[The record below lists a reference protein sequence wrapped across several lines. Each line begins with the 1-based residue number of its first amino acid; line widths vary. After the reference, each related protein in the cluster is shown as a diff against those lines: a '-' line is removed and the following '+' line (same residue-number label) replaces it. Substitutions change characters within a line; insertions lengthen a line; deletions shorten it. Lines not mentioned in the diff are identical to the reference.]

1 MKCARLY
8 APLLKGILLSLFI
21 PACALQSSMVDIED
35 SSTRLRKHQ
44 IQLQRRIERLERNLK
59 SPSLIVKNQQSL
71 SAELIAQLGVIEV
84 DVRQFSGKVSE
95 SEHKMSKLENRV
107 DAESFRTKDL
117 LSRLDALEERL
128 AALEGGGAPRKK
140 TARRPLGGR
149 EKKKRFFAP
158 RDAFN
163 LAYNDYVKGDY
174 NVAILAFDA
183 FIKGYP
189 DSRLVPQAY
198 YWKGESYYGKADY
211 ALAVDV
217 FNQVVKEYPESEK
230 VSKSLLK
237 AGFSYIEL
245 RKPIK
250 GRRFLEKVIT
260 QFPNS
265 NEAALARDTLLS
277 LRNPVP

>member
-1 MKCARLY
+1 MRGTEVYGK
-8 APLLKGILLSLFI
+8 LLKGIFLSLFLS
-21 PACALQSSMVDIED
+21 ACALQSSMVDVED

-44 IQLQRRIERLERNLK
+44 IQLQRRIEGLERNLD
-59 SPSLIVKNQQSL
+59 SSSQVKTQRSL
-71 SAELIAQLGVIEV
+71 SADLIAHQGATDLEV
-84 DVRQFSGKVSE
+84 RKLSGQFSEV
-95 SEHKMSKLENRV
+95 EHKMSNLENQV

-117 LSRLDALEERL
+117 VRRLNDLEVRI
-128 AALEGGGAPRKK
+128 AALGGGGGRGNKEAQRSPRHRRKK
-140 TARRPLGGR
+140 Q
-149 EKKKRFFAP
+149 FFAP

-174 NVAILAFDA
+174 SVAILAFDA
-183 FIKGYP
+183 FIQAYP
-189 DSRLVPQAY
+189 DSRLAPQAY

-217 FNQVVKEYPESEK
+217 FSKVVKDYPRSEK

-237 AGFSYIEL
+237 TGFSFIEL
-245 RKPIK
+245 RKPDQ

-260 QFPNS
+260 QFPSS

-277 LRNPVP
+277 LRNPVR

>member
-1 MKCARLY
+1 MRAVGVSGYSLGGV
-8 APLLKGILLSLFI
+8 LLLSLLL
-21 PACALQSSMVDIED
+21 PACALQSSMVDVED
-35 SSTRLRKHQ
+35 ASSRQRKHQ

-59 SPSLIVKNQQSL
+59 SPSKTVKNQRSL
-71 SAELIAQLGVIEV
+71 SADLIAHQDGTDQKIREL
-84 DVRQFSGKVSE
+84 SGQVSE
-95 SEHKMSKLENRV
+95 FEHKMSKLDNQV

-117 LSRLDALEERL
+117 VSRLNALESRI
-128 AALEGGGAPRKK
+128 AALGGGRPKTEGRRSTGVRKK
-140 TARRPLGGR
+140 KQA
-149 EKKKRFFAP
+149 FFAP

-183 FIKGYP
+183 FIKEYP
-189 DSRLVPQAY
+189 ESRLAPQAY

-211 ALAVDV
+211 GLAIDV
-217 FNQVVKEYPESEK
+217 FNQVVKTYPKSEK

-245 RKPIK
+245 RNPKK
-250 GRRFLEKVIT
+250 GRDFLEKVIA

-277 LRNPVP
+277 LKNPVP